1 MGAAEEGEGED
12 GALPPLA
19 HLGANWPEAGSPLSA
34 PPRPPPRPPQAS
46 PPRRPRR
53 PRRRRT
59 RGRDGVTGLVLVA
72 IVAAVALAV
81 VQSGGQRD
89 EPEAPGPTTDEA
101 ASGERSDRAAATRTV
116 PSLGP
121 PPAPPVG
128 FAVGGEFVDT
138 GSFIDGWATE
148 VRPYAAATV
157 QDLQVV
163 AALYDGLT
171 DVDPA
176 DPQRRPLGVVADRWE
191 VAHSARS
198 WRFHIRPGLT
208 FSNGEPVL
216 PSSFTRAW
224 DLAAGPDNPSY
235 SHLFG
240 VIYGAAARAEG
251 TAERLVGVTADD
263 DALTLDV
270 QLDAPLADFD
280 ALVSHPAFSPV
291 PSAADDPRERTLA
304 GNGPFVR
311 GPDGEEGTTVLERN
325 VGWDGRRYHPGLH
338 LPDRPY
344 LDRIVLVPH
353 GRDGAH
359 AYRQP
364 TYREGFTPPP
374 GLASTADQ
382 ALFASYL
389 LAFDM
394 RHWLVKGEGNEHLR
408 LAVMHAIDRERLV
421 DEVFT
426 GGRWRLADG
435 LAPPSMPGYRTGN
448 CGACTYDPDA
458 ARRHYAQWQAAGGE
472 ASQPLQV
479 MHGETATERAA
490 GERIVADLQAVG
502 LPAEDVTLMATWYDA
517 SIDSGNCL
525 ICLQHWTADV
535 PSGDALA
542 RAVLGEEARNRPPS
556 GGYRASEVDDLL
568 AEARRI
574 NDPAGRA
581 AAYRAAEEAAMD
593 SAQAIPLVWE
603 QGDYSYDAARV
614 AAFPLQPTGLVAWER
629 VALKA

>member
-1 MGAAEEGEGED
+1 MGAAGEGEGD
-12 GALPPLA
+12 DDAPPPLS
-19 HLGANWPEAGSPLSA
+19 LGANWPGAGSPPSA
-34 PPRPPPRPPQAS
+34 PPRPPQAS
-46 PPRRPRR
+46 PPAGSGR
-53 PRRRRT
+53 PRRRT
-59 RGRDGVTGLVLVA
+59 RNRHSVIGLVVAA
-72 IVAAVALAV
+72 IVAGTALAV
-81 VQSGGQRD
+81 IQATSARD
-89 EPEAPGPTTDEA
+89 EPEPGSRAADT
-101 ASGERSDRAAATRTV
+101 ASGARGDRAASTTTI
-116 PSLGP
+116 PSLRRP
-121 PPAPPVG
+121 TAPPAG
-128 FAVGGEFVDT
+128 FAVGGELVDT
-138 GSFIDGWATE
+138 GSFVDGWATE
-148 VRPYAAATV
+148 LRPYAAATV

-171 DVDPA
+171 DIDPA
-176 DPQRRPLGVVADRWE
+176 DPQQRPLGVVAERWE
-191 VAHSARS
+191 VAHRARS

-216 PSSFTRAW
+216 PSSFSRAW

-251 TAERLVGVTADD
+251 TAEHLVGVTADD

-270 QLDAPLADFD
+270 QLDAPLAEFD
-280 ALVSHPAFSPV
+280 ALVSHPAFSPA
-291 PSAADDPRERTLA
+291 PSAADDPREHTLA

-311 GPDGEEGTTVLERN
+311 GPDGEEGTTVLDRN

-344 LDRIVLVPH
+344 LDRVVLVPY
-353 GRDGAH
+353 GRAGAH

-364 TYREGFTPPP
+364 TYREGFALPP

-382 ALFASYL
+382 NLLGSYL
-389 LAFDM
+389 LAFDL

-408 LAVMHAIDRERLV
+408 LAVMHAIDRQRLV

-435 LAPPSMPGYRTGN
+435 LAPPSMPGYRPGN

-458 ARRHYAQWQAAGGE
+458 ARRHFAQWQAAGGVAGE
-472 ASQPLQV
+472 PLRV
-479 MHGETATERAA
+479 VHGETATERAA

-502 LPAEDVTLMATWYDA
+502 LPAEDFTLMATWYDA
-517 SIDSGNCL
+517 TMDSGNCL

-542 RAVLGEEARNRPPS
+542 REVLGEEARNRPPS
-556 GGYRASEVDDLL
+556 GGYAASEVDDLL
-568 AEARRI
+568 AEARRT
-574 NDPAGRA
+574 NDPAARA
-581 AAYRAAEEAAMD
+581 DAYRAAEAAAMG
-593 SAQAIPLVWE
+593 SAQVIPLVWE
-603 QGDYSYDAARV
+603 QGDYAYDPARV